1 MFKIKAKC
9 VFLYFEAVP
18 FVLHRAVMQS
28 QIPPAQKNSICL
40 TKKHSSLLC
49 LG

>member
-1 MFKIKAKC
+1 MFKIKTERI
-9 VFLYFEAVP
+9 FLYFEAVP
-18 FVLHRAVMQS
+18 LVLHGAVMHS
-28 QIPPAQKNSICL
+28 QIPPAQKNSIRM